1 MTWLS
6 FKSRC
11 YLKTNDNTN
20 PFRKQILGELNVDL
34 TNMGIAAKDAAF
46 HLATAS
52 TAQKNKALAIIADEL
67 EANSEV
73 ILAANA
79 KDIELGR
86 EAGLTDALLDRL
98 LLNEERLTG
107 IANDVRNVISLNDP
121 VGSEI
126 DSKVLEN
133 GMALSR
139 RRVPLGVVGVIYEA
153 RPNVTIDIAALCL
166 KTGNASIL
174 RGGKETF
181 FSNMELV
188 KVIQSAL
195 EKAELPAA
203 SVQYIEKPDRELVAQ
218 LLKLDEYVDMIIPR
232 GGAGLHKMCQ
242 ENSTIPVIIGGFGIS
257 HIFIDESADLER
269 SLNVVENSKVQR
281 PSACN
286 ALDTLLVHK
295 AVAEEFLPKLVERLN
310 GKVAL
315 VSDASAKPLVA
326 NAADVRDAQEGD
338 FDTEWLSYTL
348 GVKVVADV
356 KEAIDHMRVH
366 NASHSDAIMT
376 NSLQN
381 SELFINSVGSA
392 AVYVNASTRFTDGAQ
407 FGLGAE
413 VAVSTQ
419 KLHARGPMGL
429 EELTSYKWVGKADY
443 LIRS

>member
-1 MTWLS
+1 M
-6 FKSRC
+6 
-11 YLKTNDNTN
+11 
-20 PFRKQILGELNVDL
+20 DL
-34 TNMGIAAKDAAF
+34 TNMGKAAKDAAF
-46 HLATAS
+46 ELATAS
-52 TAQKNKALAIIADEL
+52 TAQKNQALAIIADEL
-67 EANSEV
+67 EANAAT

-133 GMALSR
+133 GMSLSR

-195 EKAELPAA
+195 AKANLPAA
-203 SVQYIEKPDRELVAQ
+203 SVQYIEKPDRELVSQ
-218 LLKLDEYVDMIIPR
+218 LLKLDDYVDMIIPR
-232 GGAGLHKMCQ
+232 GGAGLHKMCK

-257 HIFIDESADLER
+257 HIFVDESAELEK

-286 ALDTLLVHK
+286 SLDTLLVHEK
-295 AVAEEFLPKLVERLN
+295 VAEQFLSMIVERMN
-310 GKVAL
+310 DKVTFVAEPKAKAL
-315 VSDASAKPLVA
+315 MTQAKQI
-326 NAADVRDAQEGD
+326 RDAAEGD

-376 NSLQN
+376 NSLVN

-392 AVYVNASTRFTDGAQ
+392 AVYVNAATRFTDGAQ

-429 EELTSYKWVGKADY
+429 EELTSYKWVGKANY
-443 LIRS
+443 LARS

>member
-1 MTWLS
+1 
-6 FKSRC
+6 
-11 YLKTNDNTN
+11 
-20 PFRKQILGELNVDL
+20 
-34 TNMGIAAKDAAF
+34 MGKAAKDAAF
-46 HLATAS
+46 QLATAS
-52 TAQKNKALAIIADEL
+52 TAQKNQALAIIADEL
-67 EANSEV
+67 EANSAT

-98 LLNEERLTG
+98 LLNEDRLTG

-133 GMALSR
+133 GMSLSR

-195 EKAELPAA
+195 AKADLPAA
-203 SVQYIEKPDRELVAQ
+203 SVQYIEKPDRELVSQ
-218 LLKLDEYVDMIIPR
+218 LLKLDDYVDMIIPR
-232 GGAGLHKMCQ
+232 GGAGLHKMCK

-257 HIFIDESADLER
+257 HIFVDESANLAK
-269 SLNVVENSKVQR
+269 SLDVVENAKVQR

-286 ALDTLLVHK
+286 SLDTLLVHEG
-295 AVAEEFLPKLVERLN
+295 VAAEFLPMLAERMN
-310 GKVAL
+310 DKVTFVAEPKAKAL
-315 VSDASAKPLVA
+315 MS
-326 NAADVRDAQEGD
+326 NATQIRDATDGD

-356 KEAIDHMRVH
+356 KEAIDHMRIH

-376 NSLQN
+376 NSLEN
-381 SELFINSVGSA
+381 AELFINSVGSA

-429 EELTSYKWVGKADY
+429 EELTSYKWVGKANY
-443 LIRS
+443 LPRS

>member
-1 MTWLS
+1 M
-6 FKSRC
+6 
-11 YLKTNDNTN
+11 
-20 PFRKQILGELNVDL
+20 DL
-34 TNMGIAAKDAAF
+34 TNMGKAAKDAAF
-46 HLATAS
+46 ELATAS
-52 TAQKNKALAIIADEL
+52 TAQKNQALAIIADEL
-67 EANSEV
+67 EANSV
-73 ILAANA
+73 AILAANA

-98 LLNEERLTG
+98 LLNEERLTA

-133 GMALSR
+133 GMSLSR

-195 EKAELPAA
+195 AKANLPAA
-203 SVQYIEKPDRELVAQ
+203 SVQYIEKPDRELVSQ
-218 LLKLDEYVDMIIPR
+218 LLKLDDYVDMIIPR
-232 GGAGLHKMCQ
+232 GGAGLHKMCK

-257 HIFIDESADLER
+257 HIFVDEFADLEK

-286 ALDTLLVHK
+286 SLDTLLVHEK
-295 AVAEEFLPKLVERLN
+295 IAAQFLPMIVERMNDKVTFVAEPK
-310 GKVAL
+310 
-315 VSDASAKPLVA
+315 AKELMEQA
-326 NAADVRDAQEGD
+326 KQVRDAVEGD

-348 GVKVVADV
+348 GVKVVSDV
-356 KEAIDHMRVH
+356 KDAIDHMRVH

-376 NSLQN
+376 NSLEN

-429 EELTSYKWVGKADY
+429 EELTSYKWVGKANY
-443 LIRS
+443 LARS

>member
-1 MTWLS
+1 M
-6 FKSRC
+6 
-11 YLKTNDNTN
+11 N
-20 PFRKQILGELNVDL
+20 L
-34 TNMGIAAKDAAF
+34 TNMGKAAKDAAF

-67 EANSEV
+67 EANEQI
-73 ILAANA
+73 ILEANA
-79 KDIELGR
+79 KDIEAGR
-86 EAGLTDALLDRL
+86 QAGLTEALLDRL
-98 LLNEERLTG
+98 LLNKERLAG
-107 IANDVRNVISLNDP
+107 IASDVRNVINLTDP

-133 GMALSR
+133 GMFLTK

-181 FSNMELV
+181 HSNMELV

-195 EKAELPAA
+195 EKAELPDA
-203 SVQYIEKPDRELVAQ
+203 SVQYIEKPDRELVSQ

-232 GGAGLHKMCQ
+232 GGAGLHKMCK
-242 ENSTIPVIIGGFGIS
+242 ENSNIPVIIGGFGIS
-257 HIFIDESADLER
+257 HIFVDESADLER
-269 SLNVVENSKVQR
+269 SLDVVENAKVQR

-286 ALDTLLVHK
+286 ALDTLLVHE
-295 AVAEEFLPKLVERLN
+295 AVADEFLPKLVAKMSQ
-310 GKVAL
+310 KVAF
-315 VSDASAKPLVA
+315 VADSSAKALLLEA
-326 NAADVRDAQEGD
+326 KDLRDAKDGD
-338 FDTEWLSYTL
+338 FDTEWLSFTL
-348 GVKVVADV
+348 GVKVVKDLD
-356 KEAIDHMRVH
+356 EAIHHMRVH
-366 NASHSDAIMT
+366 NASHSDAIMSNDLVNT
-376 NSLQN
+376 
-381 SELFINSVGSA
+381 ERFINSVDSA

-429 EELTSYKWVGKADY
+429 EELTSYKWVGKANY
-443 LIRS
+443 LPRS

>member
-1 MTWLS
+1 M
-6 FKSRC
+6 
-11 YLKTNDNTN
+11 
-20 PFRKQILGELNVDL
+20 DL
-34 TNMGIAAKDAAF
+34 TNMGKAAKEAAF
-46 HLATAS
+46 VLATAS
-52 TAQKNKALAIIADEL
+52 TAQKNQALALIADEL
-67 EANSEV
+67 EANAAD
-73 ILAANA
+73 ILAANE

-86 EAGLTDALLDRL
+86 QAGLTEALLDRL
-98 LLNEERLTG
+98 LLNAERLTG
-107 IANDVRNVISLNDP
+107 IANDVRNVINLNDP

-133 GMALSR
+133 GMSLAR

-195 EKAELPAA
+195 GKVGLPAA
-203 SVQYIEKPDRELVAQ
+203 SVQYIEKPDRELVSQ
-218 LLKLDEYVDMIIPR
+218 LLKLDDYVDMIIPR
-232 GGAGLHKMCQ
+232 GGAGLHKMCK

-257 HIFIDESADLER
+257 HIFVDDSADLAK

-286 ALDTLLVHK
+286 SLDTLLVHEN
-295 AVAEEFLPKLVERLN
+295 VAGEFLPMLAERLN
-310 GKVAL
+310 GKVTLVVEPKAKAL
-315 VSDASAKPLVA
+315 LG
-326 NAADVRDAQEGD
+326 NAQEMRDAVDGD

-356 KEAIDHMRVH
+356 AEAVDHMRVH

-376 NSLQN
+376 NSLEN
-381 SELFINSVGSA
+381 AERFINSVGSA

-429 EELTSYKWVGKADY
+429 EELTSYKWVGKANY
-443 LIRS
+443 LVRS

>member
-1 MTWLS
+1 MTSL
-6 FKSRC
+6 
-11 YLKTNDNTN
+11 
-20 PFRKQILGELNVDL
+20 Q
-34 TNMGIAAKDAAF
+34 NMGIAAKEAAF
-46 HLATAS
+46 HLSTAS
-52 TAQKNKALAIIADEL
+52 TAQKNQALATIADEL
-67 EANSEV
+67 EINSAA

-86 EAGLTDALLDRL
+86 NAGLTDALLDRL
-98 LLNEERLTG
+98 MLNEERLTG

-133 GMALSR
+133 GMSLSR

-195 EKAELPAA
+195 EKAQLPAA
-203 SVQYIEKPDRELVAQ
+203 SVQYIEKPDRELVSQ
-218 LLKLDEYVDMIIPR
+218 LLKLDDYVDMIIPR
-232 GGAGLHKMCQ
+232 GGAGLHKMCK

-257 HIFIDESADLER
+257 HIFVDESADLEK
-269 SLNVVENSKVQR
+269 SVDVVENSKAQR

-286 ALDTLLVHK
+286 SLDTLLVHESI
-295 AVAEEFLPKLVERLN
+295 AVDFLPMLAKRLS
-310 GKVAL
+310 GKVEFVVEEKAKSL
-315 VSDASAKPLVA
+315 LSETVKTDAELQLR
-326 NAADVRDAQEGD
+326 DVISGD

-348 GVKVVADV
+348 GIKVLSGV
-356 KEAIDHMRVH
+356 KEAIDHMRIH

-376 NSLQN
+376 NSLTN
-381 SELFINSVGSA
+381 AELFINSVGSA

-429 EELTSYKWVGKADY
+429 EELTSYKWVGKANY
-443 LIRS
+443 LVRP

>member
-1 MTWLS
+1 M
-6 FKSRC
+6 
-11 YLKTNDNTN
+11 
-20 PFRKQILGELNVDL
+20 DL
-34 TNMGIAAKDAAF
+34 TNMGKAAKDAAF
-46 HLATAS
+46 ELATAS
-52 TAQKNKALAIIADEL
+52 TAQKNQALAIIADEL
-67 EANSEV
+67 EANSAA

-133 GMALSR
+133 GMSLSR

-195 EKAELPAA
+195 AKANLPAA
-203 SVQYIEKPDRELVAQ
+203 SVQYIEKPDRELVSQ
-218 LLKLDEYVDMIIPR
+218 LLKLDDYVDMIIPR
-232 GGAGLHKMCQ
+232 GGAGLHKMCK

-257 HIFIDESADLER
+257 HIFVDESADLEK

-286 ALDTLLVHK
+286 SLDTLLVHEK
-295 AVAEEFLPKLVERLN
+295 VAAKFLPMIVERMNDKVTFVAEPKA
-310 GKVAL
+310 KAL
-315 VSDASAKPLVA
+315 MAQATQI
-326 NAADVRDAQEGD
+326 RDAAEGD

-356 KEAIDHMRVH
+356 KDAIDHMRVH

-376 NSLQN
+376 NSLIN

-392 AVYVNASTRFTDGAQ
+392 AVYVNAATRFTDGAQ

-429 EELTSYKWVGKADY
+429 EELTSYKWVGKANY
-443 LIRS
+443 LARS

>member
-1 MTWLS
+1 M
-6 FKSRC
+6 
-11 YLKTNDNTN
+11 
-20 PFRKQILGELNVDL
+20 DL
-34 TNMGIAAKDAAF
+34 TLMGQAAKQASYT
-46 HLATAS
+46 LATAS
-52 TAQKNKALAIIADEL
+52 TAQKNQALKIIADEL
-67 EANSEV
+67 EANAKT

-86 EAGLTDALLDRL
+86 SAGLGEALLDRL
-98 LLNEERLTG
+98 MLNQDRLKG
-107 IANDVRNVISLNDP
+107 IADDVRNVINLSDP
-121 VGSEI
+121 VGSEL

-133 GMALSR
+133 GMSLSR

-181 FSNMELV
+181 YSNMELV

-195 EKAELPAA
+195 AKADLPAA
-203 SVQYIEKPDRELVAQ
+203 SVQYIEKPDRELVSQ
-218 LLKLDEYVDMIIPR
+218 LLKLDDYVDMIIPR
-232 GGAGLHKMCQ
+232 GGAGLHKMCK

-257 HIFIDESADLER
+257 HIFVDDTADIER
-269 SLNVVENSKVQR
+269 SIDVVENSKVQR

-286 ALDTLLVHK
+286 SLDTLLVHETIAAEFITK
-295 AVAEEFLPKLVERLN
+295 FAKRVAKRVSLVAEPKALALLEGVE
-310 GKVAL
+310 
-315 VSDASAKPLVA
+315 S
-326 NAADVRDAQEGD
+326 VRAAQEGD
-338 FDTEWLSYTL
+338 FDTEWLSFTL
-348 GVKVVADV
+348 GVKVVSDID
-356 KEAIDHMRVH
+356 EAIEHMRVH

-376 NSLQN
+376 NSLVN
-381 SELFINSVGSA
+381 AERFINSVGSA

-443 LIRS
+443 LPRP

>member
-1 MTWLS
+1 
-6 FKSRC
+6 
-11 YLKTNDNTN
+11 
-20 PFRKQILGELNVDL
+20 
-34 TNMGIAAKDAAF
+34 MGKAAKDAAF
-46 HLATAS
+46 ELATAS
-52 TAQKNKALAIIADEL
+52 TAQKNQALAIIADEL
-67 EANSEV
+67 EANSAA
-73 ILAANA
+73 ILTANA

-86 EAGLTDALLDRL
+86 ETGLTDALLDRL

-133 GMALSR
+133 GMSLSR

-195 EKAELPAA
+195 AKANLPAA
-203 SVQYIEKPDRELVAQ
+203 SVQYIEKPDRELVSQ
-218 LLKLDEYVDMIIPR
+218 LLKLDDYVDMIIPR
-232 GGAGLHKMCQ
+232 GGAGLHKMCK

-257 HIFIDESADLER
+257 HIFVDESADLEK

-286 ALDTLLVHK
+286 SLDTLLVHEK
-295 AVAEEFLPKLVERLN
+295 VAAKFLPMIVERMSDKVTFVAEPKA
-310 GKVAL
+310 KAL
-315 VSDASAKPLVA
+315 MAQATQI
-326 NAADVRDAQEGD
+326 RDAAEGD

-356 KEAIDHMRVH
+356 KDAIDHMRVH

-376 NSLQN
+376 NSLIN

-392 AVYVNASTRFTDGAQ
+392 AVYVNAATRFTDGAQ

-429 EELTSYKWVGKADY
+429 EELTSYKWVGKANY
-443 LIRS
+443 LARS

>member
-1 MTWLS
+1 M
-6 FKSRC
+6 
-11 YLKTNDNTN
+11 
-20 PFRKQILGELNVDL
+20 DL
-34 TNMGIAAKDAAF
+34 TNMGKAAKDAAF
-46 HLATAS
+46 ELATAS
-52 TAQKNKALAIIADEL
+52 TAQKNQALAIIADEL
-67 EANSEV
+67 EASSAA

-79 KDIELGR
+79 KDIKLGR

-98 LLNEERLTG
+98 LLNEERLTA

-133 GMALSR
+133 GMSLSR

-195 EKAELPAA
+195 AKANLPAA
-203 SVQYIEKPDRELVAQ
+203 SVQYIEKPDRELVSQ
-218 LLKLDEYVDMIIPR
+218 LLKLDDYVDMIIPR
-232 GGAGLHKMCQ
+232 GGAGLHKMCK

-257 HIFIDESADLER
+257 HIFVDESADLEK

-286 ALDTLLVHK
+286 SLDTLLVHEK
-295 AVAEEFLPKLVERLN
+295 IAAQFLPMIVERMN
-310 GKVAL
+310 DKVTFVTEPKAKAL
-315 VSDASAKPLVA
+315 MAQATQI
-326 NAADVRDAQEGD
+326 RDAVEGD

-348 GVKVVADV
+348 GVKVVSDV
-356 KEAIDHMRVH
+356 KDAIDHMRVH

-376 NSLQN
+376 NSLEN

-429 EELTSYKWVGKADY
+429 EELTSYKWVGKANY
-443 LIRS
+443 LARS

>member
-1 MTWLS
+1 
-6 FKSRC
+6 
-11 YLKTNDNTN
+11 
-20 PFRKQILGELNVDL
+20 
-34 TNMGIAAKDAAF
+34 MGKAAKDAAF
-46 HLATAS
+46 ELATAS
-52 TAQKNKALAIIADEL
+52 TAQKNQALAIIADEL
-67 EANSEV
+67 EANSAA

-121 VGSEI
+121 VGIEI

-133 GMALSR
+133 GMSLSR

-195 EKAELPAA
+195 AKANLPAA
-203 SVQYIEKPDRELVAQ
+203 SVQYIEKPDRELVSQ
-218 LLKLDEYVDMIIPR
+218 LLKLDDYVDMIIPR
-232 GGAGLHKMCQ
+232 GGAGLHKMCK

-257 HIFIDESADLER
+257 HIFVDESADLEK

-286 ALDTLLVHK
+286 SLDTLLVHEK
-295 AVAEEFLPKLVERLN
+295 VAAKFLPMIVERMNDEVTFVAEPKA
-310 GKVAL
+310 KAL
-315 VSDASAKPLVA
+315 MAQATQI
-326 NAADVRDAQEGD
+326 RDAVEGD

-356 KEAIDHMRVH
+356 KDAIDHMRVH

-376 NSLQN
+376 NSLIN

-392 AVYVNASTRFTDGAQ
+392 AVYVNAATRFTDGAQ

-429 EELTSYKWVGKADY
+429 EELTSYKWVGKANY
-443 LIRS
+443 LARS

>member
-1 MTWLS
+1 M
-6 FKSRC
+6 
-11 YLKTNDNTN
+11 
-20 PFRKQILGELNVDL
+20 DL
-34 TNMGIAAKDAAF
+34 TNMGKAAKDAAF
-46 HLATAS
+46 ELATAP
-52 TAQKNKALAIIADEL
+52 TAQKNQALAIIADEL
-67 EANSEV
+67 EANSAA

-133 GMALSR
+133 GMSLSR

-195 EKAELPAA
+195 AKANLPAA
-203 SVQYIEKPDRELVAQ
+203 SVQYIEKPDRELVSQ
-218 LLKLDEYVDMIIPR
+218 LLKLDDYVDMIIPR
-232 GGAGLHKMCQ
+232 GGAGLHKMCK

-257 HIFIDESADLER
+257 HIFVDESADLEK

-286 ALDTLLVHK
+286 SLDTLLVHEK
-295 AVAEEFLPKLVERLN
+295 VAAKFLPMIVERMSDKVTFVAEPKA
-310 GKVAL
+310 KAL
-315 VSDASAKPLVA
+315 MAQATQI
-326 NAADVRDAQEGD
+326 RDAVEGD

-356 KEAIDHMRVH
+356 KDAIEHMRVH

-376 NSLQN
+376 NSLIN

-392 AVYVNASTRFTDGAQ
+392 AVYVNAATRFTDGAQ

-429 EELTSYKWVGKADY
+429 EELTSYKWVGKANY
-443 LIRS
+443 LARS

>member
-1 MTWLS
+1 M
-6 FKSRC
+6 
-11 YLKTNDNTN
+11 
-20 PFRKQILGELNVDL
+20 DL
-34 TNMGIAAKDAAF
+34 TNMGKAAKDAAF
-46 HLATAS
+46 ELATAS
-52 TAQKNKALAIIADEL
+52 TAQKNQALAIIADEL
-67 EANSEV
+67 EANAAT
-73 ILAANA
+73 ILAANV

-126 DSKVLEN
+126 ESKVLEN
-133 GMALSR
+133 GMSLSR

-195 EKAELPAA
+195 AKANLPAA
-203 SVQYIEKPDRELVAQ
+203 SVQYIEKPDRELVSQ
-218 LLKLDEYVDMIIPR
+218 LLKLDDYVDMIIPR
-232 GGAGLHKMCQ
+232 GGAGLHKMCK

-257 HIFIDESADLER
+257 HIFVDESADLEK

-286 ALDTLLVHK
+286 SLDTLLVHED
-295 AVAEEFLPKLVERLN
+295 VAAQFLPMIVERMN
-310 GKVAL
+310 DKVTF
-315 VSDASAKPLVA
+315 VTEPKAKVLMA
-326 NAADVRDAQEGD
+326 QATQSRDAVEGD

-376 NSLQN
+376 NSLVN

-429 EELTSYKWVGKADY
+429 EELTSYKWVGKANY
-443 LIRS
+443 LARS

>member
-1 MTWLS
+1 
-6 FKSRC
+6 
-11 YLKTNDNTN
+11 
-20 PFRKQILGELNVDL
+20 
-34 TNMGIAAKDAAF
+34 MGIAAKDAAF

-67 EANSEV
+67 EANAAT
-73 ILAANA
+73 ILEANA

-121 VGSEI
+121 VGSEM

-133 GMALSR
+133 GMSLSR

-203 SVQYIEKPDRELVAQ
+203 SVQYIEKPDRELVSQ
-218 LLKLDEYVDMIIPR
+218 LLKLDDYVDMIIPR
-232 GGAGLHKMCQ
+232 GGAGLHKMCK

-257 HIFIDESADLER
+257 HIFVDESADLEK
-269 SLNVVENSKVQR
+269 SVDVVENSKVQR

-286 ALDTLLVHK
+286 SLDTLLVHEV
-295 AVAEEFLPKLVERLN
+295 VAEAFLAQLTQRLA
-310 GKVAL
+310 GKVTL
-315 VSDASAKPLVA
+315 VADASAKSLLA
-326 NAADVRDAQEGD
+326 GFEDQRDAVEGD

-356 KEAIDHMRVH
+356 AEAIDHMRVH

-376 NSLQN
+376 NSLES
-381 SELFINSVGSA
+381 SERFINSVGSA

-429 EELTSYKWVGKADY
+429 EELTSYKWVGKANY
-443 LIRS
+443 LVRG

>member
-1 MTWLS
+1 M
-6 FKSRC
+6 
-11 YLKTNDNTN
+11 
-20 PFRKQILGELNVDL
+20 ELNS
-34 TNMGIAAKDAAF
+34 MGKAAKEAAF
-46 HLATAS
+46 QLATAS
-52 TAQKNKALAIIADEL
+52 TAQKNQALAIIADEL
-67 EANSEV
+67 EANAET

-79 KDIELGR
+79 KDIEKGR
-86 EAGLTDALLDRL
+86 EAGLTEALLDRL
-98 LLNEERLTG
+98 LLNTERLTG

-121 VGSEI
+121 VGSEL

-133 GMALSR
+133 GMSLSR

-195 EKAELPAA
+195 AKAELPAA
-203 SVQYIEKPDRELVAQ
+203 SVQYIEKPDRELVSQ
-218 LLKLDEYVDMIIPR
+218 LLKLDDYVDMIIPR
-232 GGAGLHKMCQ
+232 GGAGLHKMCK

-257 HIFIDESADLER
+257 HIFVDESADLAK
-269 SLNVVENSKVQR
+269 SLEVVENAKVQR

-286 ALDTLLVHK
+286 ALDTLLVHEQI
-295 AVAEEFLPKLVERLN
+295 AAEFLPMLAARLN
-310 GKVAL
+310 DKVAL
-315 VSDASAKPLVA
+315 VAEPKAKALLGDAKEL
-326 NAADVRDAQEGD
+326 RDAAEGD
-338 FDTEWLSYTL
+338 FDTEWLSFTL
-348 GVKVVADV
+348 GVKVVSGV
-356 KEAIDHMRVH
+356 EEAIDHMRVH

-376 NSLQN
+376 NSLEN

-429 EELTSYKWVGKADY
+429 EELTSYKWVGKANY
-443 LIRS
+443 LPRS

>member
-1 MTWLS
+1 
-6 FKSRC
+6 
-11 YLKTNDNTN
+11 
-20 PFRKQILGELNVDL
+20 
-34 TNMGIAAKDAAF
+34 MGIAAKDAAF

-67 EANSEV
+67 EANAV
-73 ILAANA
+73 TILEANA

-98 LLNEERLTG
+98 LLNKERLTG

-133 GMALSR
+133 GMSLSR

-203 SVQYIEKPDRELVAQ
+203 SVQYIEKPDRELVSQ
-218 LLKLDEYVDMIIPR
+218 LLKLDDYVDMIIPR
-232 GGAGLHKMCQ
+232 GGAGLHKMCK

-257 HIFIDESADLER
+257 HIFVDESADLEK
-269 SLNVVENSKVQR
+269 SVDVVENSKVQR

-286 ALDTLLVHK
+286 SLDTLLVHE
-295 AVAEEFLPKLVERLN
+295 AVAEAFLAQLTQRLA
-310 GKVAL
+310 GKVTL
-315 VSDASAKPLVA
+315 VADASAKSLLA
-326 NAADVRDAQEGD
+326 GFEDQRDAVEGD

-356 KEAIDHMRVH
+356 AEAIDHMRVH

-376 NSLQN
+376 NSLES
-381 SELFINSVGSA
+381 SERFINSVGSA

-429 EELTSYKWVGKADY
+429 EELTSYKWVGKANY
-443 LIRS
+443 LVRG

>member
-1 MTWLS
+1 
-6 FKSRC
+6 
-11 YLKTNDNTN
+11 
-20 PFRKQILGELNVDL
+20 
-34 TNMGIAAKDAAF
+34 MGKAAKDAAF
-46 HLATAS
+46 ELATAS
-52 TAQKNKALAIIADEL
+52 TAQKNQALAIIADEL
-67 EANSEV
+67 EANSAA

-86 EAGLTDALLDRL
+86 ETGLTDALLDRL
-98 LLNEERLTG
+98 LLNEERLTA

-133 GMALSR
+133 GMSLSR

-195 EKAELPAA
+195 AKANLPAA
-203 SVQYIEKPDRELVAQ
+203 SVQYIEKPDRELVSQ
-218 LLKLDEYVDMIIPR
+218 LLKLDDYVDMIIPR
-232 GGAGLHKMCQ
+232 GGAGLHKMCK

-257 HIFIDESADLER
+257 HIFVDESADLEK

-286 ALDTLLVHK
+286 SLDTLLVHEK
-295 AVAEEFLPKLVERLN
+295 IAAQFLPMIVERMDEKVTFVAEPK
-310 GKVAL
+310 
-315 VSDASAKPLVA
+315 AKELMEQA
-326 NAADVRDAQEGD
+326 KQVRDAVEGD

-348 GVKVVADV
+348 GVKVVSDV
-356 KEAIDHMRVH
+356 KDAIDHMRVH

-376 NSLQN
+376 NSLEN

-429 EELTSYKWVGKADY
+429 EELTSYKWVGKANY
-443 LIRS
+443 LARS

>member
-1 MTWLS
+1 
-6 FKSRC
+6 
-11 YLKTNDNTN
+11 
-20 PFRKQILGELNVDL
+20 
-34 TNMGIAAKDAAF
+34 MGIAAKDAAF

-67 EANSEV
+67 EANAAT
-73 ILAANA
+73 ILEANA

-121 VGSEI
+121 VGSEM

-133 GMALSR
+133 GMSLSR

-203 SVQYIEKPDRELVAQ
+203 SVQYIEKPDRELVSQ
-218 LLKLDEYVDMIIPR
+218 LLKLDDYVDMIIPR
-232 GGAGLHKMCQ
+232 GGAGLHKMCK

-257 HIFIDESADLER
+257 HIFVDESADLEK
-269 SLNVVENSKVQR
+269 SVDVVENSKVQR

-286 ALDTLLVHK
+286 SLDTLLVHE
-295 AVAEEFLPKLVERLN
+295 AVAEAFLAQLTQRLA
-310 GKVAL
+310 GKVTL
-315 VSDASAKPLVA
+315 VADTSAKSLLA
-326 NAADVRDAQEGD
+326 GFEDQRDAVEGD
-338 FDTEWLSYTL
+338 FDTEWLSFTL

-356 KEAIDHMRVH
+356 AEAIDHMRVH

-376 NSLQN
+376 NSLES
-381 SELFINSVGSA
+381 SERFINSVGSA

-429 EELTSYKWVGKADY
+429 EELTSYKWVGKANY
-443 LIRS
+443 LVRG

>member
-1 MTWLS
+1 M
-6 FKSRC
+6 
-11 YLKTNDNTN
+11 
-20 PFRKQILGELNVDL
+20 DL

-67 EANSEV
+67 EANAAT
-73 ILAANA
+73 ILEANA

-121 VGSEI
+121 VGSEM

-133 GMALSR
+133 GMSLSR

-203 SVQYIEKPDRELVAQ
+203 SVQYIEKPDRELVSQ
-218 LLKLDEYVDMIIPR
+218 LLKLDDYVDMIIPR
-232 GGAGLHKMCQ
+232 GGAGLHKMCK

-257 HIFIDESADLER
+257 HIFVDESADLEK
-269 SLNVVENSKVQR
+269 SVDVVENSKVQR

-286 ALDTLLVHK
+286 SLDTLLVHE
-295 AVAEEFLPKLVERLN
+295 AVAEAFLAQLTQRLA
-310 GKVAL
+310 GKVTL
-315 VSDASAKPLVA
+315 VADTSAKSLLA
-326 NAADVRDAQEGD
+326 GFEDQRDAVEGD

-356 KEAIDHMRVH
+356 AEAIDHMRVH

-376 NSLQN
+376 NSLES
-381 SELFINSVGSA
+381 SERFINSVGSA

-429 EELTSYKWVGKADY
+429 EELTSYKWVGKANY
-443 LIRS
+443 LVRG

>member
-1 MTWLS
+1 
-6 FKSRC
+6 
-11 YLKTNDNTN
+11 
-20 PFRKQILGELNVDL
+20 
-34 TNMGIAAKDAAF
+34 MGIAAKDAAF

-67 EANSEV
+67 EANAAT
-73 ILAANA
+73 ILEANA

-107 IANDVRNVISLNDP
+107 IANDIRNVISLNDP

-133 GMALSR
+133 GMSLSR

-203 SVQYIEKPDRELVAQ
+203 SVQYIEKPDRELVSR
-218 LLKLDEYVDMIIPR
+218 LLKLDDYVDMIIPR
-232 GGAGLHKMCQ
+232 GGAGLHKMCK

-257 HIFIDESADLER
+257 HIFVDESADLEK
-269 SLNVVENSKVQR
+269 SVDVVENSKVQR

-286 ALDTLLVHK
+286 SLDTLLVHE
-295 AVAEEFLPKLVERLN
+295 AVAEAFLTKLKQRLA
-310 GKVAL
+310 GKVTL
-315 VSDASAKPLVA
+315 VADASAKSLLTGFE
-326 NAADVRDAQEGD
+326 DQRDAVEGD

-356 KEAIDHMRVH
+356 AEAIDHMRVH

-376 NSLQN
+376 NSLES
-381 SELFINSVGSA
+381 SERFINSVGSA

-429 EELTSYKWVGKADY
+429 EELTSYKWVGKANY
-443 LIRS
+443 LVRG

>member
-1 MTWLS
+1 M
-6 FKSRC
+6 
-11 YLKTNDNTN
+11 
-20 PFRKQILGELNVDL
+20 DL

-67 EANSEV
+67 EANAAT
-73 ILAANA
+73 ILEANA

-133 GMALSR
+133 GMSLSR

-203 SVQYIEKPDRELVAQ
+203 SVQYIEKPDRELVSQ
-218 LLKLDEYVDMIIPR
+218 LLKLDDYVDMIIPR
-232 GGAGLHKMCQ
+232 GGAGLHKMCK

-257 HIFIDESADLER
+257 HIFVDESADLEK
-269 SLNVVENSKVQR
+269 SVDVVENSKVQR

-286 ALDTLLVHK
+286 SLDTLLVHEV
-295 AVAEEFLPKLVERLN
+295 VAEAFLAKLTQRLA
-310 GKVAL
+310 GKVTL
-315 VSDASAKPLVA
+315 VADASAKSLLA
-326 NAADVRDAQEGD
+326 GFEDQRDAVEGD

-356 KEAIDHMRVH
+356 AEAIDHMRVH

-376 NSLQN
+376 NSLES
-381 SELFINSVGSA
+381 SERFINSVGSA

-429 EELTSYKWVGKADY
+429 EELTSYKWVGKANY
-443 LIRS
+443 LVRG

>member
-1 MTWLS
+1 M
-6 FKSRC
+6 
-11 YLKTNDNTN
+11 
-20 PFRKQILGELNVDL
+20 DL
-34 TNMGIAAKDAAF
+34 TNMGKVAKDAAF
-46 HLATAS
+46 ELATAS
-52 TAQKNKALAIIADEL
+52 TAQKNQALAIIADEL
-67 EANSEV
+67 EANSAA

-79 KDIELGR
+79 KDIELGH

-133 GMALSR
+133 GMSLSR

-195 EKAELPAA
+195 AKANLPAA
-203 SVQYIEKPDRELVAQ
+203 SVQYIEKPDRELVSQ
-218 LLKLDEYVDMIIPR
+218 LLKLDDYVDMIIPR
-232 GGAGLHKMCQ
+232 GGAGLHKMCK

-257 HIFIDESADLER
+257 HIFVDESADLEK

-286 ALDTLLVHK
+286 SLDTLLVHEK
-295 AVAEEFLPKLVERLN
+295 VAAKFLPMIVERMSDKVTFVAEPKA
-310 GKVAL
+310 KAL
-315 VSDASAKPLVA
+315 MAQATQI
-326 NAADVRDAQEGD
+326 RDAAEGD

-356 KEAIDHMRVH
+356 KDAIDHMRVH

-376 NSLQN
+376 NSLIN

-392 AVYVNASTRFTDGAQ
+392 AVYVNAATRFTDGAQ

-429 EELTSYKWVGKADY
+429 EELTSYKWVGKANY
-443 LIRS
+443 LARS

>member
-1 MTWLS
+1 
-6 FKSRC
+6 
-11 YLKTNDNTN
+11 
-20 PFRKQILGELNVDL
+20 
-34 TNMGIAAKDAAF
+34 MGIAAKEAAF
-46 HLATAS
+46 HLSTAS
-52 TAQKNKALAIIADEL
+52 TAQKNQALATIADEL
-67 EANSEV
+67 EINSAA

-86 EAGLTDALLDRL
+86 NAGLTDALLDRL
-98 LLNEERLTG
+98 MLNEERLTG

-133 GMALSR
+133 GMSLSR

-195 EKAELPAA
+195 EKAQLPAA
-203 SVQYIEKPDRELVAQ
+203 SVQYIEKPDRELVSQ
-218 LLKLDEYVDMIIPR
+218 LLKLDDYVDMIIPR
-232 GGAGLHKMCQ
+232 GGAGLHKMCK

-257 HIFIDESADLER
+257 HIFVDESADLEK
-269 SLNVVENSKVQR
+269 SVDVVENSKAQR

-286 ALDTLLVHK
+286 SLDTLLVHESI
-295 AVAEEFLPKLVERLN
+295 AVDFLPMLAKRLS
-310 GKVAL
+310 GKVEFVVEEKAKSL
-315 VSDASAKPLVA
+315 LSETVKTDAELQLR
-326 NAADVRDAQEGD
+326 DVIDGD
-338 FDTEWLSYTL
+338 FDTEWLSYIL
-348 GVKVVADV
+348 GIKVVSGV
-356 KEAIDHMRVH
+356 KEAIDHMRIH

-376 NSLQN
+376 NSLTN
-381 SELFINSVGSA
+381 AELFINSVGSA

-443 LIRS
+443 LVRP

>member
-1 MTWLS
+1 
-6 FKSRC
+6 
-11 YLKTNDNTN
+11 
-20 PFRKQILGELNVDL
+20 
-34 TNMGIAAKDAAF
+34 MGKAAKDAAF
-46 HLATAS
+46 ELATAS
-52 TAQKNKALAIIADEL
+52 TAQKNQALAIIADEL
-67 EANSEV
+67 EANSV
-73 ILAANA
+73 AILAANA

-98 LLNEERLTG
+98 LLNEERLTA

-133 GMALSR
+133 GMSLSR

-195 EKAELPAA
+195 AKANLPAA
-203 SVQYIEKPDRELVAQ
+203 SVQYIEKPDRELVSQ
-218 LLKLDEYVDMIIPR
+218 LLKLDDYVDMIIPR
-232 GGAGLHKMCQ
+232 GGAGLHKMCK

-257 HIFIDESADLER
+257 HIFVDESADLEK

-286 ALDTLLVHK
+286 SLDTLLVHEK
-295 AVAEEFLPKLVERLN
+295 IAAQFLPMIVERMNDKVTFVAEPK
-310 GKVAL
+310 
-315 VSDASAKPLVA
+315 AKELMEQA
-326 NAADVRDAQEGD
+326 KQVRDAVEGD

-348 GVKVVADV
+348 GVKVVSDV
-356 KEAIDHMRVH
+356 KDAIDHMRVH
-366 NASHSDAIMT
+366 NASHSDAVMT
-376 NSLQN
+376 NSLEN

-429 EELTSYKWVGKADY
+429 EELTSYKWVGKANY
-443 LIRS
+443 LARS

>member
-1 MTWLS
+1 
-6 FKSRC
+6 
-11 YLKTNDNTN
+11 
-20 PFRKQILGELNVDL
+20 
-34 TNMGIAAKDAAF
+34 MGKAAKDAAF
-46 HLATAS
+46 ELATAS
-52 TAQKNKALAIIADEL
+52 TAQKNQALAIIADEL
-67 EANSEV
+67 EANAATV
-73 ILAANA
+73 LAANA

-133 GMALSR
+133 GMSLSR

-195 EKAELPAA
+195 AKANLPAA
-203 SVQYIEKPDRELVAQ
+203 SVQYIEKPDRELVSQ
-218 LLKLDEYVDMIIPR
+218 LLKLDDYVDMIIPR
-232 GGAGLHKMCQ
+232 GGAGLHKMCK

-257 HIFIDESADLER
+257 HIFVDESAELEK

-286 ALDTLLVHK
+286 SLDTLLVHENI
-295 AVAEEFLPKLVERLN
+295 AAQFLPMIVERMNENVTFVAEPKA
-310 GKVAL
+310 KAL
-315 VSDASAKPLVA
+315 MAQAKQI
-326 NAADVRDAQEGD
+326 RDAGEGD

-392 AVYVNASTRFTDGAQ
+392 AVYVNAATRFTDGAQ

-429 EELTSYKWVGKADY
+429 EELTSYKWVGKANY
-443 LIRS
+443 LARS

>member
-1 MTWLS
+1 M
-6 FKSRC
+6 
-11 YLKTNDNTN
+11 
-20 PFRKQILGELNVDL
+20 DL

-67 EANSEV
+67 EANAAT
-73 ILAANA
+73 ILEANA

-121 VGSEI
+121 VGSEM

-133 GMALSR
+133 GMSLSR

-203 SVQYIEKPDRELVAQ
+203 SVQYIEKPDRELVSQ
-218 LLKLDEYVDMIIPR
+218 LLKLDDYVDMIIPR
-232 GGAGLHKMCQ
+232 GGAGLHKMCK

-257 HIFIDESADLER
+257 HIFVDESADLEK
-269 SLNVVENSKVQR
+269 SVDVVENSKVQR

-286 ALDTLLVHK
+286 SLDTLLVHEV
-295 AVAEEFLPKLVERLN
+295 VAEAFLTKLTQRLA
-310 GKVAL
+310 GKVTL
-315 VSDASAKPLVA
+315 VADVSAKSLL
-326 NAADVRDAQEGD
+326 ADFEDQRDAVEGD

-356 KEAIDHMRVH
+356 AEAIDHMRVH

-376 NSLQN
+376 NSLES
-381 SELFINSVGSA
+381 SERFINSVGSA

-429 EELTSYKWVGKADY
+429 EELTSYKWVGKANY
-443 LIRS
+443 LVRG

>member
-1 MTWLS
+1 MQLIS
-6 FKSRC
+6 
-11 YLKTNDNTN
+11 
-20 PFRKQILGELNVDL
+20 
-34 TNMGIAAKDAAF
+34 MGKAAKEAAF
-46 HLATAS
+46 QLATAS
-52 TAQKNKALAIIADEL
+52 TAQKNQALAIIADEL
-67 EANSEV
+67 EANAET

-79 KDIELGR
+79 KDIENGR
-86 EAGLTDALLDRL
+86 KAGLTDALLDRL
-98 LLNEERLTG
+98 LLNKSRLTG

-121 VGSEI
+121 VGSEL

-133 GMALSR
+133 GMSLSR

-195 EKAELPAA
+195 AKAELPAA
-203 SVQYIEKPDRELVAQ
+203 SVQYIEKPDRELVSQ
-218 LLKLDEYVDMIIPR
+218 LLKLDDYVDMIIPR
-232 GGAGLHKMCQ
+232 GGAGLHKMCK

-257 HIFIDESADLER
+257 HIFVDDSANLEK
-269 SLNVVENSKVQR
+269 SLDVVENAKVQR

-286 ALDTLLVHK
+286 SLDTLLVHEK
-295 AVAEEFLPKLVERLN
+295 VAAEFLSLIVERMNDKVSFVAEPKAQ
-310 GKVAL
+310 AL
-315 VSDASAKPLVA
+315 MSAATQLRQA
-326 NAADVRDAQEGD
+326 GDGD
-338 FDTEWLSYTL
+338 FDTEWLAYTL

-376 NSLQN
+376 DSLEN
-381 SELFINSVGSA
+381 AELFINSAGSA

-429 EELTSYKWVGKADY
+429 EELTSYKWVGKANY
-443 LIRS
+443 LPRS

>member
-1 MTWLS
+1 
-6 FKSRC
+6 
-11 YLKTNDNTN
+11 
-20 PFRKQILGELNVDL
+20 
-34 TNMGIAAKDAAF
+34 MGKAAKDAAF
-46 HLATAS
+46 ELATAS
-52 TAQKNKALAIIADEL
+52 TDQKNQALAIIADEL
-67 EANSEV
+67 EANSAA

-133 GMALSR
+133 GMSLSR

-195 EKAELPAA
+195 AKANLPAA
-203 SVQYIEKPDRELVAQ
+203 SVQYIEKPDRELVSQ
-218 LLKLDEYVDMIIPR
+218 LLKLDDYVDMIIPR
-232 GGAGLHKMCQ
+232 GGAGLHKMCK

-257 HIFIDESADLER
+257 HIFVDESADLEK

-286 ALDTLLVHK
+286 SLDTLLVHEK
-295 AVAEEFLPKLVERLN
+295 VAAKFLPMIVERMSDKVTFVAEPKA
-310 GKVAL
+310 KAL
-315 VSDASAKPLVA
+315 MAQATQI
-326 NAADVRDAQEGD
+326 RDAVEGD

-356 KEAIDHMRVH
+356 KDAIDHMRVH

-376 NSLQN
+376 NSLIN

-392 AVYVNASTRFTDGAQ
+392 AVYVNAATRFTDGAQ

-429 EELTSYKWVGKADY
+429 EELTSYKWVGKANY
-443 LIRS
+443 LARS

>member
-1 MTWLS
+1 
-6 FKSRC
+6 
-11 YLKTNDNTN
+11 
-20 PFRKQILGELNVDL
+20 
-34 TNMGIAAKDAAF
+34 MGKAAKDAAF
-46 HLATAS
+46 ELATAS
-52 TAQKNKALAIIADEL
+52 TAQKNQALAIIADEL
-67 EANSEV
+67 EANSAA
-73 ILAANA
+73 ILVANA

-133 GMALSR
+133 GMSLSR

-195 EKAELPAA
+195 AKANLPAA
-203 SVQYIEKPDRELVAQ
+203 SVQYIEKPDRELVSQ
-218 LLKLDEYVDMIIPR
+218 LLKLDDYVDMIIPR
-232 GGAGLHKMCQ
+232 GGAGLHKMCK

-257 HIFIDESADLER
+257 HIFVDESADLDK

-286 ALDTLLVHK
+286 SLDTLLVHEK
-295 AVAEEFLPKLVERLN
+295 VAAKFLPMIVERMSDKVTFVAEPKA
-310 GKVAL
+310 KAL
-315 VSDASAKPLVA
+315 MAQATQI
-326 NAADVRDAQEGD
+326 RDAAEGD

-356 KEAIDHMRVH
+356 KDAIDHMRVH

-376 NSLQN
+376 NSLIN

-392 AVYVNASTRFTDGAQ
+392 AVYVNAATRFTDGAQ

-429 EELTSYKWVGKADY
+429 EELTSYKWVGKANY
-443 LIRS
+443 LARS

>member
-1 MTWLS
+1 M
-6 FKSRC
+6 
-11 YLKTNDNTN
+11 
-20 PFRKQILGELNVDL
+20 DL
-34 TNMGIAAKDAAF
+34 TNMGKAAKDAAF
-46 HLATAS
+46 ELATAS
-52 TAQKNKALAIIADEL
+52 TAQKNQALAIIADEL
-67 EANSEV
+67 EENSAA

-98 LLNEERLTG
+98 LLNEERLTA

-133 GMALSR
+133 GMSLSR

-195 EKAELPAA
+195 AKANLPAA
-203 SVQYIEKPDRELVAQ
+203 SVQYIEKPDRELVSQ
-218 LLKLDEYVDMIIPR
+218 LLKLDDYVDMIIPR
-232 GGAGLHKMCQ
+232 GGAGLHKMCK

-257 HIFIDESADLER
+257 HIFVDESADLEK

-286 ALDTLLVHK
+286 SLDTLLVHENI
-295 AVAEEFLPKLVERLN
+295 AAQFLPMIVERMN
-310 GKVAL
+310 DKVTFVTEPKAKAL
-315 VSDASAKPLVA
+315 MAQATQI
-326 NAADVRDAQEGD
+326 RDAVEGD

-348 GVKVVADV
+348 GVKVVSDV
-356 KEAIDHMRVH
+356 KDAIDHMRVH

-376 NSLQN
+376 NSLEN

-429 EELTSYKWVGKADY
+429 EELTSYKWVGKANY
-443 LIRS
+443 LARS

>member
-1 MTWLS
+1 
-6 FKSRC
+6 
-11 YLKTNDNTN
+11 
-20 PFRKQILGELNVDL
+20 
-34 TNMGIAAKDAAF
+34 MGKAAKEAAF
-46 HLATAS
+46 QLATAS
-52 TAQKNKALAIIADEL
+52 TAQKNQALAIIADEL
-67 EANSEV
+67 EANAET

-79 KDIELGR
+79 KDIEKGR
-86 EAGLTDALLDRL
+86 EAGLTEALLDRL
-98 LLNEERLTG
+98 LLNTERLTG

-121 VGSEI
+121 VGSEL

-133 GMALSR
+133 GMSLSR

-195 EKAELPAA
+195 AKAELPAA
-203 SVQYIEKPDRELVAQ
+203 SVQYIEKPDRELVSQ
-218 LLKLDEYVDMIIPR
+218 LLKLDDYVDMIIPR
-232 GGAGLHKMCQ
+232 GGAGLHKMCK

-257 HIFIDESADLER
+257 HIFVDESADLAK
-269 SLNVVENSKVQR
+269 SLEVVENAKVQR

-286 ALDTLLVHK
+286 ALDTLLVHEQ
-295 AVAEEFLPKLVERLN
+295 VAAEFLPMLAARLN
-310 GKVAL
+310 DKVAL
-315 VSDASAKPLVA
+315 VAEPKAKALLGVA
-326 NAADVRDAQEGD
+326 KELRDVAEGD
-338 FDTEWLSYTL
+338 FDTEWLSFTL
-348 GVKVVADV
+348 GVKVVSGV
-356 KEAIDHMRVH
+356 EEAIDHMRVH

-376 NSLQN
+376 NSLEN

-429 EELTSYKWVGKADY
+429 EELTSYKWVGKANY
-443 LIRS
+443 LPRS